1 MGIKMHFLSFIF
13 LFILGEQAMS
23 KQRGGQ
29 FARDYV
35 FLHDMNPLMYDSGY
49 PQSWDI
55 AKY

>member
-1 MGIKMHFLSFIF
+1 MHFLSFIF

-49 PQSWDI
+49 PQS
-55 AKY
+55 